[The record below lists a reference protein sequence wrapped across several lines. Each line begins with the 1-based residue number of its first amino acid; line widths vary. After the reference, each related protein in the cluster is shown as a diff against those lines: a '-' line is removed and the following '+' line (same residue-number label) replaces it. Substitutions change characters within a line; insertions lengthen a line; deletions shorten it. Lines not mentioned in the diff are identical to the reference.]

1 MHEIAVLGEGLLRE
15 SIVEALSSGGSFVSP
30 FLTSGAVAVVV
41 ARDRWD
47 LSGYAEVRAAAAEAG
62 VPWLPVRAELGRVV
76 LGPLEE
82 DGLPG
87 CVDCGEFR
95 RRLAHL
101 QPDGHETVWR
111 EQGATLSA
119 LPSAWLTGLAADL
132 AATLV
137 TEEIARLINRG
148 AVATEEVTRPVNR
161 EAVVTARTRNRET
174 ARTRSAFV
182 YLDLETLAVEPHPFL
197 PDPLCG
203 TCGTLPPDDRSRA
216 NISLRSRPKPAP
228 DVYRLRSMTGEV
240 DTLKARYVDG
250 ESGLIRSVLKSTE
263 GGIVVAAA
271 PMGLR
276 QGSTEYGF
284 GRTRN
289 YQGSQVTAM
298 LETLER
304 HGGMEPGGKRTTVS
318 ASYAEVRHDA
328 IDPRTLGLYPAERHR
343 ISGFPYRPFDEA
355 QVCRWVWGYSFA
367 RSAPVLVPETYAYY
381 RARHHDAA
389 RPPFVQE
396 VSNGCA
402 LGGSLEE
409 AVFHGILEVAERD
422 AFMMTWYARMPV
434 PRIDVTSARDS
445 MIPLITEAIEA
456 ESGYQVMLFDTTL
469 EQGIPC
475 VWAMA
480 VDPGDDEKR
489 PKAACSA
496 GAHPV
501 PERAI
506 ENALNELGPLLADL
520 IKRYPDHMD
529 EAGRMVDDSS
539 LVKEMED
546 HRLLYGDHRTYD
558 RLRFLTETP
567 RWRHIDDLPSPARL
581 RNADLRDDLIELVD
595 RYLVTGADVIVVDQT
610 TPEHEVSD
618 LACVKVV
625 IPGTL
630 PVTFGHDYRRVDGL
644 PRLYE
649 VPYRLGYRDRPLEP
663 QDVNPYPHAFP

>member
-1 MHEIAVLGEGLLRE
+1 MPEIAVLGEGLLVE
-15 SIVEALSSGGSFVSP
+15 SIVAALSGSGSSVSP
-30 FLTSGAVAVVV
+30 LLTSGAVAAVV
-41 ARDRWD
+41 AHDRWD
-47 LSGYAEVRAAAAEAG
+47 LSGYAEVRAAAAAAG

-82 DGLPG
+82 SGLPG

-119 LPSAWLTGLAADL
+119 LPSAWLTGLSADL

-137 TEEIARLINRG
+137 VAEIARL
-148 AVATEEVTRPVNR
+148 A
-161 EAVVTARTRNRET
+161 NRET

-182 YLDLETLAVEPHPFL
+182 YVDLETLAVEPHPFL
-197 PDPLCG
+197 PDPLCD

-216 NISLRSRPKPAP
+216 DISLRSRPKPAP

-318 ASYAEVRHDA
+318 ASYAEIGRDA

-343 ISGFPYRPFDEA
+343 IPGFPYRPFDEE

-367 RSAPVLVPETYAYY
+367 RCAPVLVPETYAYY
-381 RARHHDAA
+381 RARHHDAG

-434 PRIDVTSARDS
+434 PRIDVTAARDS
-445 MIPLITEAIEA
+445 MIPLIIEAIEA
-456 ESGYQVMLFDTTL
+456 ETGYQVMLFDTTL

-520 IKRYPDHMD
+520 IKRYPDHVD
-529 EAGRMVDDSS
+529 ETGRMVDDSS

-558 RLRFLTETP
+558 RLRFLTQTP
-567 RWRHIDDLPSPARL
+567 RRRHIDDLPVPPGL
-581 RNADLRDDLIELVD
+581 RNADLRDDLIELVN
-595 RYLVTGADVIVVDQT
+595 RYLGTGLDVIVVDQT
-610 TPEHEVSD
+610 TPEHEVSE

-663 QDVNPYPHAFP
+663 QDVNPHPHAFP

>member
-1 MHEIAVLGEGLLRE
+1 MHEIAVLGEGLLAE
-15 SIVEALSSGGSFVSP
+15 SVVAALSGNGSSASP
-30 FLTSGAVAVVV
+30 LLTPGALAAVV
-41 ARDRWD
+41 AHDRWD
-47 LSGYAEVRAAAAEAG
+47 LSGYAEVRAAAAAAG

-82 DGLPG
+82 SGLPG
-87 CVDCGEFR
+87 CVNCGEFR
-95 RRLAHL
+95 RRLARRR
-101 QPDGHETVWR
+101 PDGHETVWR
-111 EQGATLSA
+111 EHRATLSA

-137 TEEIARLINRG
+137 TEEIARLG
-148 AVATEEVTRPVNR
+148 NR
-161 EAVVTARTRNRET
+161 EP

-182 YLDLETLAVEPHPFL
+182 YVDLETLAVEPHPFL
-197 PDPLCG
+197 PDPLCD

-216 NISLRSRPKPAP
+216 GISLRSRPKPAP

-318 ASYAEVRHDA
+318 ASYAEVRRDA
-328 IDPRTLGLYPAERHR
+328 LDPRTLGLYPAQRHR
-343 ISGFPYRPFDEA
+343 IPGFPYRPFDED
-355 QVCRWVWGYSFA
+355 QVCRWVWGHSFV
-367 RSAPVLVPETYAYY
+367 RGAPVLVPETYAYY

-409 AVFHGILEVAERD
+409 AIFHGILEVAERD

-445 MIPLITEAIEA
+445 MIPLIIEAIEA
-456 ESGYQVMLFDTTL
+456 ETGYQVMLFDTTL

-520 IKRYPDHMD
+520 ITRYPDHMD
-529 EAGRMVDDSS
+529 EAGRMVADSS

-546 HRLLYGDHRTYD
+546 HRLLYGDHRTYE

-567 RWRHIDDLPSPARL
+567 RRRHIDDLPAPAGL
-581 RNADLRDDLIELVD
+581 RNADLRDDLIELVN